1 MGRVNIKKILRDPE
15 QKKCLIIKG
24 IMLGQVEMGREADY
38 KLAEQAYNNIKKE
51 VNYGKNGVGRI
62 CK

>member
-15 QKKCLIIKG
+15 QKKCLIIKA
-24 IMLGQVEMGREADY
+24 IMLGQVESGREPDY

-51 VNYGKNGVGRI
+51 VNYEN
-62 CK
+62 